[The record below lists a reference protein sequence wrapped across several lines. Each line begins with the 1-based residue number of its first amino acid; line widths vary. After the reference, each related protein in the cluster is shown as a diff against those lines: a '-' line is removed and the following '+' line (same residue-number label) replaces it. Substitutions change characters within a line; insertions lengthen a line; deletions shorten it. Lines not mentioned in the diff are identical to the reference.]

1 MIQGVKIDLT
11 LSTSMQMDW
20 ELYALSGK
28 PHPDDNFILSKE
40 EYEPKWTA
48 SYFATM
54 KDTKVGNTE
63 VYKYGIEDTRLIF

>member
-1 MIQGVKIDLT
+1 
-11 LSTSMQMDW
+11 MQMDW

-28 PHPDDNFILSKE
+28 PHPNDNCILSKE

-63 VYKYGIEDTRLIF
+63 DYN